1 MAENILARVPL
12 FAGVPAAELD
22 QLAATLTPCRH
33 AAGTVLFDE
42 GDCGDHF
49 YVVLAGQVEVIK
61 ALGTPD
67 ERLLVVRG
75 PGEFVGEM
83 SLLNGDGLRTASV
96 RVRAEAHLLELRRA
110 SFDDLLRR
118 YPPMAYEMVR
128 TMSNRLTESQN
139 RIISD
144 LHDKNAQ
151 LQAAYDALQ
160 AAQAQLIEQETLER
174 ELQLAHT
181 IQMGL
186 LPQTRPQA
194 PGYSFG
200 AHVVPARAVGGDLFD
215 FVPLGPLALG
225 LVIGDVADKGIA
237 AAIFM
242 AQALA
247 LLRAEAS
254 QGAAPEAVLQ
264 RVNRHLLYMNQS
276 ELFVTAFY
284 GVLDLV
290 TGRLD
295 YARAGHEVPLV
306 VEAGG
311 QVWRPA
317 QGRGQPLAV
326 FDEVALDVGT
336 LQLRPGATLLLFSDG
351 VTDARAPHG
360 ELFGAARLRAAL
372 AAEAQAAD
380 GAQPLCDHLLD
391 RVMAFQ
397 ASAAQH
403 DDITLVAVQRTG
415 G

>member
-1 MAENILARVPL
+1 MADNILARVPL

-22 QLAATLTPCRH
+22 QLAAALQPCWIP
-33 AAGTVLFDE
+33 AGTVLFHE
-42 GDCGDHF
+42 GDSGDHF
-49 YVVLAGQVEVIK
+49 YVVITGQLEVVK

-75 PGEFVGEM
+75 PGDFLGEM
-83 SLLNGDGLRTASV
+83 SLLNRDGRRTASV
-96 RVRAEAHLLELRRA
+96 RVREAAHLLEMRRA
-110 SFDDLLRR
+110 AFDDLLHR
-118 YPPMAYEMVR
+118 YPLLAYEMVR
-128 TMSNRLTESQN
+128 TMSTRLTESQN
-139 RIISD
+139 RIIRD
-144 LHDKNAQ
+144 LHAKNAQ
-151 LQAAYDALQ
+151 LQTAYDALQ
-160 AAQAQLIEQETLER
+160 AAQAQLIAQETLER
-174 ELQLAHT
+174 ELRLAHT

-186 LPQTRPQA
+186 LPQTRPQV

-200 AHVVPARAVGGDLFD
+200 AQAVPARAVGGDLFD

-225 LVIGDVADKGIA
+225 LVVGDVADKGMP

-254 QGAAPEAVLQ
+254 QGAAPAAVLQ
-264 RVNRHLLYMNQS
+264 RVNHHLLYMNQT

-306 VEAGG
+306 LEPGG
-311 QVWRPA
+311 QPWRPPL
-317 QGRGQPLAV
+317 GRGQPLAV
-326 FDEVALDVGT
+326 FDEVELDVGT
-336 LQLRPGATLLLFSDG
+336 LRLPPGGTLLLFSDG
-351 VTDARAPHG
+351 VTDARAPSG
-360 ELFGAARLRAAL
+360 EMFNAARLVAAL
-372 AAEAQAAD
+372 AAEAAAAD

-397 ASAAQH
+397 AGAAQH

-415 G
+415 